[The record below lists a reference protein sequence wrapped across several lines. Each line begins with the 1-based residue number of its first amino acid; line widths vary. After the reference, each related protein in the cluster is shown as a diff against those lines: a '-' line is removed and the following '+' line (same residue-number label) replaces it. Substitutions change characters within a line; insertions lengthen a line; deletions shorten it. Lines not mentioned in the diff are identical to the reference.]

1 MSCQKYLFREG
12 CSKKQSWRSSRRPGA
27 SQDFTAADA
36 VLPTALHA
44 PLPAP
49 HQLLWVRYRMSP
61 ARGGSSQKA
70 PQKRSWKPDLSPSG
84 SLCSCNTT
92 VTEGGKRAVAA
103 WTSTRASIGPHPS
116 ALSPLGFGTV
126 QAGAGRPCSD
136 PAHAAAGFL
145 SCQCQHLC
153 SWSFL
158 LHWLGFQP
166 YQSSRGILL
175 AYASARRGRNTQPSA
190 RRVLN
195 SRFRW
200 RWKAAQGQIWG
211 AEGLD
216 RFCDRFTQRIL
227 MYLLCICVIEIQTL
241 LLLVIT
247 VKFDDKVDCL
257 RW

>member
-1 MSCQKYLFREG
+1 MSCQKYLFREV
-12 CSKKQSWRSSRRPGA
+12 CSKKHGA
-27 SQDFTAADA
+27 EE
-36 VLPTALHA
+36 A
-44 PLPAP
+44 PEGLELYRIS
-49 HQLLWVRYRMSP
+49 QLLTPCSQPPSTLPSLPCTSYCGWGTERAQPGVDP
-61 ARGGSSQKA
+61 AKKHLRKEAESF
-70 PQKRSWKPDLSPSG
+70 PSG
-84 SLCSCNTT
+84 SLCSCNTN

-103 WTSTRASIGPHPS
+103 WTSTQASIGPHPS

-136 PAHAAAGFL
+136 PAHAAAVFL
-145 SCQCQHLC
+145 SCQRQHLC

-158 LHWLGFQP
+158 LYWLGFQP

-227 MYLLCICVIEIQTL
+227 MYL
-241 LLLVIT
+241 
-247 VKFDDKVDCL
+247 
-257 RW
+257 